1 MITAWN
7 VKAAVICISQ
17 DSESRNE
24 GAQKLLA
31 EEKQEQSDSF
41 TSIIS
46 PVPDAVQVTKR
57 KRQSLANWFLIVDE
71 YCINLVL
78 QVREL
83 RNDPFL
89 SPKLT
94 PLVPLSAVR
103 NRDRQDVES
112 TLQISHVKVKN
123 IIEQHVTNVT
133 HTVIPEK
140 CRLTDDNKKG
150 SIKKPIGV
158 CLAPMGHVFVS
169 DIGVGKVFKVR
180 VSHYLANVT
189 VEIDSLGCPIGIAVY
204 GNVLYCADA
213 KNDIIAFKD
222 LTGETVVEV
231 NKLTVKQLQEKLKA
245 IGAWDENDKRKT
257 KSLFKT
263 NYQLA

>member
-1 MITAWN
+1 MEREEKCL
-7 VKAAVICISQ
+7 KAAVICISQ

-46 PVPDAVQVTKR
+46 PVPDSVHVAKR
-57 KRQSLANWFLIVDE
+57 KRQSFANWFLIVDE
-71 YCINLVL
+71 YRINLV

-83 RNDPFL
+83 RNDLFL

-112 TLQISHVKVKN
+112 ILQISHVKVRN
-123 IIEQHVTNVT
+123 VIEQHVTNMT

-140 CRLTDDNKKG
+140 YRLTVITKKE
-150 SIKKPIGV
+150 
-158 CLAPMGHVFVS
+158 VS
-169 DIGVGKVFKVR
+169 ENQLVYVWLQWDMFL
-180 VSHYLANVT
+180 SVT
-189 VEIDSLGCPIGIAVY
+189 LE
-204 GNVLYCADA
+204 
-213 KNDIIAFKD
+213 
-222 LTGETVVEV
+222 
-231 NKLTVKQLQEKLKA
+231 
-245 IGAWDENDKRKT
+245 
-257 KSLFKT
+257 
-263 NYQLA
+263 